1 MKLKPLAALVRKDL
15 HLFLHDRRAVILAFA
30 VPVILASFFAIVFT
44 GGGGGSSGG
53 MSRLSVAVVDLDD
66 SELSRKLVT
75 AIDSDESLDVDHG
88 SSAEVREQIRKG
100 KAAVAILIPKG
111 FGESAPRS
119 MFAPGEK
126 PSVTLLYDPTHS
138 AELGI
143 ARGLLTRHV
152 METVSSEAF
161 SPRGAASIRDRIG
174 DVDRSDLSAVDK
186 AALKVLM
193 QGVAQW
199 YDRAGARAAAG
210 GQPGQG
216 GFSVPF
222 DTKEEAVTSGDQE
235 ASIAP
240 VAHAFGGMAVQF
252 LLFSGIEAGIGL
264 LTERQ
269 KGLWRRLRS
278 APVSKFTLLLARTL
292 SATIISLMVLA
303 VVFGFGAIV
312 FHIRVV
318 GNPIGFALVCLG
330 TATTAASFGLLVASL
345 GKTPQAARGLSVMA
359 VLFMVMLGGAWVPTF
374 VFPAWLQKITPII
387 PTRWAVDGFDA
398 TLSRAFSLAEV
409 MPTVLVLF
417 GFSAAFASLAYWRFR
432 WEES

>member
-15 HLFLHDRRAVILAFA
+15 TVFFHDRRAVILAFA
-30 VPVILASFFAIVFT
+30 VPLILASFFAVVFT
-44 GGGGGSSGG
+44 GGGASSGG
-53 MSRLSVAVVDLDD
+53 MSRLNVAVVDLDD
-66 SELSRKLVT
+66 SDLSRKLVA
-75 AIDSDESLDVDHG
+75 AIESDESLNVDDG
-88 SSAEVREQIRKG
+88 TAAEVRERIRKG
-100 KAAVAILIPKG
+100 TAAVAILIPKG
-111 FGESAPRS
+111 FGEIAPRA

-138 AELGI
+138 AELGL

-152 METVSSEAF
+152 METVSAEAF

-174 DVDRSDLSAVDK
+174 DVDKSDLSPVDK
-186 AALKVLM
+186 TALKLLM

-199 YDRAGARAAAG
+199 YDRAGAREAVP
-210 GQPGQG
+210 GQARQG

-222 DTKEEAVTSGDQE
+222 ETKEEAVTSGNQE

-278 APVSKFTLLLARTL
+278 APVSKLTLLLGRTL
-292 SATIISLMVLA
+292 SATIIALMVLA

-312 FHIRVV
+312 FHIRIL

-330 TATTAASFGLLVASL
+330 TALTAASLGLLVAAL

-359 VLFMVMLGGAWVPTF
+359 VLMMVMLGGAWVPTF
-374 VFPAWLQKITPII
+374 VFPGWLQKITPII

-398 TLSRAFSLAEV
+398 TLSRAFSLAET
-409 MPTVLVLF
+409 MPIVLALF
-417 GFSAAFASLAYWRFR
+417 AFSAVFAGLAYWRFR
-432 WEES
+432 WEE